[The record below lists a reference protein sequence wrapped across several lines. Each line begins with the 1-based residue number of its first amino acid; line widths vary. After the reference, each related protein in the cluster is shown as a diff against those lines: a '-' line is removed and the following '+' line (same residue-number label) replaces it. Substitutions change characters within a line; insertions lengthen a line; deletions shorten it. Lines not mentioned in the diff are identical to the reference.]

1 MANNFCCLTVR
12 LFNRLFRMGESDY
25 LTDNAFVE
33 AFLYGKK
40 NGYFSFLFI
49 FKERM
54 FFFPPDKRAD

>member
-1 MANNFCCLTVR
+1 
-12 LFNRLFRMGESDY
+12 MGESDY

-40 NGYFSFLFI
+40 NGYFSFLFF

-54 FFFPPDKRAD
+54 VFFPPDKRAD